1 MAKDGAG
8 IHAMKMGV
16 QRREART
23 DAMNMAWTGTAPCE
37 MVRLA

>member
-1 MAKDGAG
+1 MAKDSAR

-23 DAMNMAWTGTAPCE
+23 DAMNMAWTGIGPRE
-37 MVRLA
+37 MVQPA